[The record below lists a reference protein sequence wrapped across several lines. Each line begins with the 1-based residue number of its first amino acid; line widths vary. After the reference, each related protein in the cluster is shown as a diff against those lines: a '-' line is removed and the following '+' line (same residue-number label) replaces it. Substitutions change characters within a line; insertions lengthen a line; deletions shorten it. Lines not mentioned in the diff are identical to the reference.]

1 MFNVIQ
7 FYIHWN
13 VFLVPV
19 TSKWTEIKKKH
30 ILEKNTSDLLC
41 DSVRHSNLEIRN

>member
-1 MFNVIQ
+1 MLYSFISIEMYSWSLWRQNGQ
-7 FYIHWN
+7 K
-13 VFLVPV
+13 L
-19 TSKWTEIKKKH
+19 KKKN